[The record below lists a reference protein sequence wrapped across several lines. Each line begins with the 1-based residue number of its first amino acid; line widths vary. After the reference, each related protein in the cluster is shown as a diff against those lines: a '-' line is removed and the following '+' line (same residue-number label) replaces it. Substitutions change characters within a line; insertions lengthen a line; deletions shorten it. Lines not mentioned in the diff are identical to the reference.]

1 MDSRPYG
8 RCDGDF
14 TPPADNSDTSPRQ
27 HWRRGAAYFSLKEA
41 MMDTNVLSS
50 GRDILS
56 LVIFAFLCI
65 LAILWILVPFAV
77 FGVKSLLHSL
87 IAEQRRTNQSLEAL
101 SEQLRDS
108 ALRPVVLHDPAP
120 GTRVVDTGPTPG

>member
-1 MDSRPYG
+1 
-8 RCDGDF
+8 
-14 TPPADNSDTSPRQ
+14 
-27 HWRRGAAYFSLKEA
+27 
-41 MMDTNVLSS
+41 MDTNVLSS

-65 LAILWILVPFAV
+65 LAILWILVPFAI

-87 IAEQRRTNQSLEAL
+87 IAEQRRTNQALEAL
-101 SEQLRDS
+101 SEQLQAS

-120 GTRVVDTGPTPG
+120 GPRVIDTGPTPG

>member
-1 MDSRPYG
+1 
-8 RCDGDF
+8 
-14 TPPADNSDTSPRQ
+14 
-27 HWRRGAAYFSLKEA
+27 
-41 MMDTNVLSS
+41 MDTNVLAS

-87 IAEQRRTNQSLEAL
+87 IAEQRRTNQALEAL
-101 SEQLRDS
+101 SEQLQAS

-120 GTRVVDTGPTPG
+120 TTRVVDTGPTPG

>member
-1 MDSRPYG
+1 
-8 RCDGDF
+8 
-14 TPPADNSDTSPRQ
+14 
-27 HWRRGAAYFSLKEA
+27 

-87 IAEQRRTNQSLEAL
+87 IAEQRRTNQMLEAL
-101 SEQLRDS
+101 SEQFQAS

-120 GTRVVDTGPTPG
+120 AARVIDTGPTPG

>member
-1 MDSRPYG
+1 
-8 RCDGDF
+8 
-14 TPPADNSDTSPRQ
+14 
-27 HWRRGAAYFSLKEA
+27 

-77 FGVKSLLHSL
+77 FGVKSLLHAL
-87 IAEQRRTNQSLEAL
+87 IAEQRRTNQALEAL
-101 SEQLRDS
+101 SEQFRAS

-120 GTRVVDTGPTPG
+120 GTRVIDTGPTPG

>member
-1 MDSRPYG
+1 
-8 RCDGDF
+8 
-14 TPPADNSDTSPRQ
+14 
-27 HWRRGAAYFSLKEA
+27 
-41 MMDTNVLSS
+41 MDTNVLSS

-87 IAEQRRTNQSLEAL
+87 IAEQRRTNQMLEVL
-101 SEQLRDS
+101 SEQFRDS
-108 ALRPVVLHDPAP
+108 ALRPVVLQDAAP
-120 GTRVVDTGPTPG
+120 RARVIDTGPTPG